1 MSARWNLAEAQRHE
15 CDLASARATA
25 DRVALDF
32 GVRVN
37 DEFHPAQLHAQ
48 LLRTVELDITAAQ
61 ALRKLLASVL
71 GR

>member
-1 MSARWNLAEAQRHE
+1 
-15 CDLASARATA
+15 
-25 DRVALDF
+25 VALDF

-37 DEFHPAQLHAQ
+37 DELQPAELRAE
-48 LLRTVELDITAAQ
+48 LRRTVVLDIAAAQ